1 MTMIALL
8 RKNIGP
14 ASVSCLVFLLL
25 FSMATAQREPV
36 NPGADTPTTLPV
48 VSEKTEVKR
57 KKIREGATVQGQIA
71 VFRQIGNRV
80 SVFISPGNERYTCL
94 ENLCLERVL
103 RVLREN
109 TDQVF
114 WKIDGQFTEFQGE
127 NFFLLRR
134 AVLSPTGSATGSK
147 TDSATGSAIKP
158 ETGPDTRPTE
168 PARSVP
174 PAVR

>member
-1 MTMIALL
+1 
-8 RKNIGP
+8 
-14 ASVSCLVFLLL
+14 
-25 FSMATAQREPV
+25 MATAQRELL
-36 NPGADTPTTLPV
+36 NTGQDTPATLPV
-48 VSEKTEVKR
+48 VPEQTEVKR
-57 KKIREGATVQGQIA
+57 KKIREGAAVQGQIA

-80 SVFISPGNERYTCL
+80 SVFINPGNERYTCL

-134 AVLSPTGSATGSK
+134 AVLNPTGSDTGFK
-147 TDSATGSAIKP
+147 TGPK
-158 ETGPDTRPTE
+158 TGPDARAAE
-168 PARSVP
+168 PAKAVP
-174 PAVR
+174 PATR